1 MSQLTKRIA
10 RLEGPGNGDEIVT
23 IETHDGDF
31 VTTHTELKY
40 MLREI
45 DGKTRGLPNK
55 DEGIEP

>member
-40 MLREI
+40 MLREYRRQNPWLAEQ
-45 DGKTRGLPNK
+45 G
-55 DEGIEP
+55 